1 MEQTEGRAKS
11 RRKSRCTT
19 VNVPGTAYARR
30 LKVRGFFNR
39 AHAMHTVTW
48 SNHAHFLL
56 VRIEGATLTVRV
68 IGERDGDTLR
78 EVPRYTPSG
87 EQVSG
92 PIVLRL

>member
-1 MEQTEGRAKS
+1 
-11 RRKSRCTT
+11 
-19 VNVPGTAYARR
+19 
-30 LKVRGFFNR
+30 
-39 AHAMHTVTW
+39 MHTVTW

-56 VRIEGATLTVRV
+56 VRIEGATLTVSV